1 VAPELSDRLPTLDQ
15 MSLVVAYRAVLR
27 CPDCGAVEERDE
39 MSAPTAAT
47 LAGVAA
53 ALGTVGEDCACTD
66 GAALVVE
73 AVEVGIGDVELTL
86 GADGRLYEAD
96 GSAAAEDRLAT
107 LLRATL
113 PVAA

>member
-1 VAPELSDRLPTLDQ
+1 

-53 ALGTVGEDCACTD
+53 ALGTVEEDCACTD

-73 AVEVGIGDVELTL
+73 AVEVAIGEVELTL
-86 GADGRLYEAD
+86 GADGLLYEAD
-96 GSAAAEDRLAT
+96 GSAAAENRLAT
-107 LLRATL
+107 LLRLAL

>member
-1 VAPELSDRLPTLDQ
+1 MTLP
-15 MSLVVAYRAVLR
+15 VAYRALLR

-39 MSAPTAAT
+39 TSAATAAT

-53 ALGTVGEDCACTD
+53 ALGTVEEGCACSD

-73 AVEVGIGDVELTL
+73 AVEVAIGEVELTL

-107 LLRATL
+107 LLRGAL
-113 PVAA
+113 PLAA